1 MVIRCNSKLYALVAC
16 RWVTSLRKHKWSVKE
31 HIGQD
36 QFRNMTKVSI
46 FCTRAGRMWVTQV
59 PIRKNRQESKP
70 TGRGG
75 ETKLLRQM
83 KEGVLTDSVR
93 MFRADGGHNNVWER
107 SGPLYLRLV
116 DMRRNPSPAVALA
129 RRLRSVLRER
139 LYQADG
145 GDLEIP
151 QNIRHGW
158 CVCIRRWMNNV
169 ETGERVCVGVSGLR
183 GWVIGKADAR
193 GIGECEGVRVVRV
206 RTWVDEARDA
216 GDDAHI
222 FSVVA
227 PSCWRS
233 GTLARRELER
243 ELRRRG

>member
-59 PIRKNRQESKP
+59 PIRKTRQESRP
-70 TGRGG
+70 TDRGGGEG

-83 KEGVLTDSVR
+83 KEGVLTDFVR
-93 MFRADGGHNNVWER
+93 MFRADGGDNNVRER
-107 SGPLYLRLV
+107 SGPLWLRLV

-139 LYQADG
+139 L
-145 GDLEIP
+145 
-151 QNIRHGW
+151 
-158 CVCIRRWMNNV
+158 
-169 ETGERVCVGVSGLR
+169 
-183 GWVIGKADAR
+183 
-193 GIGECEGVRVVRV
+193 
-206 RTWVDEARDA
+206 
-216 GDDAHI
+216 
-222 FSVVA
+222 
-227 PSCWRS
+227 
-233 GTLARRELER
+233 
-243 ELRRRG
+243 